1 MKSGSIVAIQK
12 INSDDIQKAVYK
24 TLELIHAQELMENG
38 QTILLKPNLLGAWPP
53 ERAATT
59 HPEVVR
65 AVIRWIKQY
74 NPKKIYLSDSSG
86 TAKMGVTEKAMK
98 ISGLKSVCEEEGVE
112 CIPFEKTER
121 KIYQV
126 PNPLELEEI
135 TGSQLIEEANLI
147 INLPKIKTHGQ
158 CLFTCSIKNMFGTL
172 LLGNKAKTHARSA
185 RIERFSAAL
194 ADIYSVSK
202 PNLTVID
209 GYLCQEGQGP
219 SAGEIVK
226 MDVILAGYDPV
237 ALDTVACEIT
247 GINSNDVIHL
257 KMAEKKGLGTMDLE
271 NINIVGNSIKEVYRK
286 FKKPKIRPVSAP
298 LPRWLANYIANVV
311 FRATVR
317 FNPDKCRLCGTCW
330 ENCPGNAIVPQV
342 QMKKGNIPTWI
353 KKNCIMC
360 YCCVELC
367 PYEAVNFKIN
377 YAKNVLMSWVG
388 VGLISVIAILI
399 LVFVGISVF

>member
-1 MKSGSIVAIQK
+1 MKGDSIVAIQK
-12 INSDDIQKAVYK
+12 IESEDIHKAVFK
-24 TLELIHAQELMENG
+24 ALELINAQELMEND
-38 QTILLKPNLLGAWPP
+38 QIILLKPNLLGAWPP

-74 NPKKIYLSDSSG
+74 NPKKIYLCDSSG
-86 TAKMGVTEKAMK
+86 TAKMGVTENAMK
-98 ISGLKSVCEEEGVE
+98 ISGLRAVCEEEDVE

-135 TGSQLIEEANLI
+135 TSSKLLEEADII

-158 CLFTCSIKNMFGTL
+158 CLLTCSIKNMFGTL

-185 RIERFSAAL
+185 RIERFSASL
-194 ADIYSVSK
+194 ADIYSVSR
-202 PNLTVID
+202 PNLTIVD

-219 SAGEIVK
+219 SAGDIVK

-247 GINSNDVIHL
+247 GIDPKDVVHL
-257 KMAEKKGLGTMDLE
+257 KLAEKKELGTIDLG
-271 NINIVGNSIKEVYRK
+271 NIEIVGNSIKDVYRK
-286 FKKPKIRPVSAP
+286 FKTPKIRPVSAP

-311 FRATVR
+311 FRATVK
-317 FNPDKCRLCGTCW
+317 FNSNNCRLCATCW
-330 ENCPGNAIVPQV
+330 ENCPGNAIIPPEV
-342 QMKKGNIPTWI
+342 MKKGNTPKWI
-353 KKNCIMC
+353 KNNCIMC
-360 YCCVELC
+360 YCCAELC

-377 YAKNVLMSWVG
+377 YAKNILMSWVS
-388 VGLISVIAILI
+388 VVLISIIAVLI
-399 LVFVGISVF
+399 PVFIWISMV

>member
-1 MKSGSIVAIQK
+1 MKNGSMVAIQK
-12 INSDDIQKAVYK
+12 IKSEDIQTAVFKA
-24 TLELIHAQELMENG
+24 LELINAHELMKTE
-38 QTILLKPNLLGAWPP
+38 QVILLKPNLLGAWPP

-65 AVIRWIKQY
+65 AVIKWIKQY
-74 NPKKIYLSDSSG
+74 EPKKIYLCDSSG
-86 TAKMGVTEKAMK
+86 TAKMGVTENAMK
-98 ISGLKSVCEEEGVE
+98 ISGLRSVCEEEGVE

-135 TGSQLIEEANLI
+135 TSSQLIEEADLI

-158 CLFTCSIKNMFGTL
+158 CLLTCSIKNMFGTL
-172 LLGNKAKTHARSA
+172 LLGNKAKTHAKSA

-202 PNLTVID
+202 PKLTIVD

-219 SAGEIVK
+219 SAGDVVK

-237 ALDTVACEIT
+237 ALDTVVCEIT
-247 GINSNDVIHL
+247 GINPKDVIHL
-257 KMAEKKGLGTMDLE
+257 NMAEKKGLGTMDLE
-271 NINIVGNSIKEVYRK
+271 DINIVGNSIKEVYRK

-317 FNPDKCRLCGTCW
+317 FNPNKCRLCATCW
-330 ENCPGNAIVPQV
+330 ENCPGNAIVPPEQI
-342 QMKKGNIPTWI
+342 KKGNTPTWI

-367 PYEAVNFKIN
+367 PYEAIEFDIN
-377 YAKNVLMSWVG
+377 IRRNIIRSWLFGGLVG
-388 VGLISVIAILI
+388 AVGLITLVIL
-399 LVFVGISVF
+399 LFVFL